1 METKNLSEI
10 VAAEQFRQ
18 RWLREYVENGGEFFD
33 RILNKQ
39 VTKET
44 KK

>member
-1 METKNLSEI
+1 METKTLSEI

-33 RILNKQ
+33 RILNRT
-39 VTKET
+39 VTKEPRQ
-44 KK
+44 